1 MAELV
6 ALMDLGSN
14 AARFLLASLH
24 PGWGFRILEEQ
35 RVQTRLGSSRSGLL
49 PSAAVE
55 ETTQALRRFL
65 RRVSNGHRPRVLAIA
80 TSAVREAPN
89 RARLLLALRDRDG
102 IDVRVLTGTEEARLG
117 AQAALRSLPIR
128 DGLVADLG
136 GGSLQLTRIRDAHI
150 VGAASVPL
158 GAVRLTRRFLHHDP
172 PTPRELRA
180 LREEIRGQSAGV
192 LPAVGPEDRLV
203 VIGGTVRTLAR
214 MHLRARGIE
223 RRSRQG
229 LRLQQSDLTA
239 IREKLQA
246 LSARQRRRLA
256 GLKAERADIILA
268 GAIVLEEL
276 MVLGGHLFLT
286 VCTVGVRDGVLWRE
300 AQRLPISARS
310 PRAT

>member
-24 PGWGFRILEEQ
+24 PGAGFRILEEQ

-49 PSAAVE
+49 PPAAVE

-65 RRVSNGHRPRVLAIA
+65 RRVSNGYRPRVLAIA

-89 RARLLLALRDRDG
+89 RERLILALRDRDG

-117 AQAALRSLPIR
+117 AQAALRSLPIG

-136 GGSLQLTRIRDAHI
+136 GGSLQLTRIRDTHI

-180 LREEIRGQSAGV
+180 LREEIRSQSAGV
-192 LPAVGPEDRLV
+192 LPAAGPEDRLV

-229 LRLQQSDLTA
+229 LRLQPSDLTA

-246 LSARQRRRLA
+246 LSSRQRRRLA

-268 GAIVLEEL
+268 GTIVLEEL
-276 MVLGGHLFLT
+276 MVLSGYLSLT

-300 AQRLPISARS
+300 AQRLLLSARS

>member
-24 PGWGFRILEEQ
+24 PGAGFRILEEQ

-49 PSAAVE
+49 PPAPVE
-55 ETTQALRRFL
+55 ETTKALRRFL
-65 RRVSNGHRPRVLAIA
+65 RRVSNGYRPRVLAIA

-89 RARLLLALRDRDG
+89 RERLILALRDREG

-117 AQAALRSLPIR
+117 AQAALRSLPIG

-136 GGSLQLTRIRDAHI
+136 GGSLQLTRIRDTHI

-180 LREEIRGQSAGV
+180 LREEIRSQSAGV
-192 LPAVGPEDRLV
+192 LPAVGPDGHPREAAGALLSSAAAPGRAQGRARRHHLGWHHRAGRIDGPEWLSLLDRV
-203 VIGGTVRTLAR
+203 HGWGPRRRALAR
-214 MHLRARGIE
+214 
-223 RRSRQG
+223 
-229 LRLQQSDLTA
+229 
-239 IREKLQA
+239 
-246 LSARQRRRLA
+246 
-256 GLKAERADIILA
+256 
-268 GAIVLEEL
+268 GA
-276 MVLGGHLFLT
+276 
-286 VCTVGVRDGVLWRE
+286 
-300 AQRLPISARS
+300 A
-310 PRAT
+310 AT